1 MQYLLL
7 IGAILWFAF
16 IAPLKVT
23 LATCLFVLV
32 MLSIVRFSAQTVT
45 GVQAT
50 FGEAAKAVGLSLV
63 FLVIAILAWVSL
75 SFGVPKGMS
84 VQISGLGGYAVFGS
98 TLAAYVLGFKLGLG
112 ISFGSSAVIAL
123 ISSAASTV
131 AFMLIRGLF

>member
-32 MLSIVRFSAQTVT
+32 ILSIVRFSAQAVT

-50 FGEAAKAVGLSLV
+50 YGEAAKAVSLSFV
-63 FLVIAILAWVSL
+63 FLVIAIFTWVSL
-75 SFGVPKGMS
+75 SLGDPKGVS
-84 VQISGLGGYAVFGS
+84 IQISGLGGYAVFGA
-98 TLAAYVLGFKLGLG
+98 TLAAYILGFKVGLG
-112 ISFGSSAVIAL
+112 ISFGASAVIAL
-123 ISSAASTV
+123 ISSVASTV
-131 AFMLIRGLF
+131 AFILIRGLF

>member
-32 MLSIVRFSAQTVT
+32 ILSVVRFSAQAVT

-50 FGEAAKAVGLSLV
+50 FGEAAKAVSLSFV

-75 SFGVPKGMS
+75 SFSAPKGVS
-84 VQISGLGGYAVFGS
+84 IQITGLGGYAVFAS
-98 TLAAYVLGFKLGLG
+98 TLLAYILGFKIGLG
-112 ISFGSSAVIAL
+112 ISFGASAIIAL
-123 ISSAASTV
+123 ISSVASTV
-131 AFMLIRGLF
+131 AFMLIRSLL

>member
-32 MLSIVRFSAQTVT
+32 ILSVVRFSAQAVT

-50 FGEAAKAVGLSLV
+50 FSEAAKAVSLSFV
-63 FLVIAILAWVSL
+63 FLVIAISAWVSL
-75 SFGVPKGMS
+75 SFGVPKGVS
-84 VQISGLGGYAVFGS
+84 IQISGLGGYAVFS
-98 TLAAYVLGFKLGLG
+98 SALVAYVLGFKLGLG
-112 ISFGSSAVIAL
+112 ISFGASAVIAL
-123 ISSAASTV
+123 ISSVASTV
-131 AFMLIRGLF
+131 AFMLIRDLF

>member
-32 MLSIVRFSAQTVT
+32 ILSVVRFSAQAVT
-45 GVQAT
+45 GVEAT
-50 FGEAAKAVGLSLV
+50 FGEAAKAISLSFV
-63 FLVIAILAWVSL
+63 FLVIAIFTWISFSL
-75 SFGVPKGMS
+75 GVPKGVS
-84 VQISGLGGYAVFGS
+84 IQITGLASYAVLGATF
-98 TLAAYVLGFKLGLG
+98 AAYVLGFKLGLN
-112 ISFGSSAVIAL
+112 ISFGASAVIAL
-123 ISSAASTV
+123 ISSVASTV

>member
-32 MLSIVRFSAQTVT
+32 ILSVVRFSAQAVT

-50 FGEAAKAVGLSLV
+50 FGEAAKAVSLSFV
-63 FLVIAILAWVSL
+63 FLVIAMFAWVSL
-75 SFGVPKGMS
+75 SFGVPKGAS
-84 VQISGLGGYAVFGS
+84 IQISGLGGYAVFGS
-98 TLAAYVLGFKLGLG
+98 TLAAYVLGFKLGLN
-112 ISFGSSAVIAL
+112 SNLRHRGSLYARQMSLRAD
-123 ISSAASTV
+123 
-131 AFMLIRGLF
+131 

>member
-50 FGEAAKAVGLSLV
+50 FGEAAKAIGLSLV

-98 TLAAYVLGFKLGLG
+98 TLAAYVFGFKLGLG

>member
-32 MLSIVRFSAQTVT
+32 ILSVVRFSAQAVT

-50 FGEAAKAVGLSLV
+50 FGEAAKAVSLSLV
-63 FLVIAILAWVSL
+63 FLAIAIFAWASL
-75 SFGVPKGMS
+75 SLGVPKGTS
-84 VQISGLGGYAVFGS
+84 IQITGLGGYAVFGS

-131 AFMLIRGLF
+131 AFMLIRGLL